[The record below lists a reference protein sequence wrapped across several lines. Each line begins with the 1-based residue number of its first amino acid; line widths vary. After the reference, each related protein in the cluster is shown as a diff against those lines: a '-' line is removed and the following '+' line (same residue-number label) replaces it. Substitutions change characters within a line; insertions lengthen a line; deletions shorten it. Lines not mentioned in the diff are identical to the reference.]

1 MAAVRITLRADS
13 DFCRDRLLRWYE
25 RNVVHY
31 VTAPPPRNARLNALA
46 AAPMA
51 VTQPRFETTG
61 EKQRGFAEFR
71 YAAGTW
77 NTDRRVILRSE

>member
-1 MAAVRITLRADS
+1 
-13 DFCRDRLLRWYE
+13 
-25 RNVVHY
+25 
-31 VTAPPPRNARLNALA
+31 
-46 AAPMA
+46 MA